1 MSKEYG
7 HFIGG
12 EWCTG
17 TTENTIDSINPATG
31 ALLWTIQQGTP
42 EDINKAITAA
52 KECYYSGEWQSLS
65 YHDRADILREIAE
78 VIEEHSGLLSQIETQ
93 ENGKPIKE
101 SSLIDIPEAAK
112 VFRTYASLV
121 LSLKGET
128 FPTDGSTFTYTQYEP
143 LGVVA
148 QIVPWNYPLLMAA
161 WKIAPALAA
170 GNTIVMKPS
179 ELTSASLL
187 TLCEKLSD
195 TVLPKGALNVVTGIG
210 EEIGPTLTGH
220 MGIAKVSFTG
230 STKTGRAIVES
241 TAINLAP
248 VTLELGGK
256 SPTIVCEDCNLES
269 TARTILTTIF
279 MNQGQ
284 MCVAGSRLL
293 IHESIYK
300 KFTELLAQKASAL
313 VIASGERPT
322 TDMGPLI
329 STTHRE
335 KVSKMVAQAIGQG
348 AVRITPLQLSEIP
361 TKGAFFPPTIL
372 SNVTSD
378 MDIWNEEVFGPVLIT
393 APYNSI
399 NNAITLANSSEYG
412 LAASIWT
419 NNQAYI
425 QRAIRALNV
434 GTVWVNTYGA
444 FSSEVPFGGFK
455 NSGYGKELGLD
466 SLKSYSR
473 KKTVTMDTTP
483 NQKPLVSGW
492 YSI

>member
-12 EWCTG
+12 EWCTS
-17 TTENTIDSINPATG
+17 TTKNTIDSINPATG
-31 ALLWTIQQGTP
+31 ALLWTIQQGSP
-42 EDINKAITAA
+42 EDIHRAVTSA
-52 KECYYSGEWQSLS
+52 KKCYQSDEWRALS
-65 YHDRADILREIAE
+65 YHDRADMLREIAD

-128 FPTDGSTFTYTQYEP
+128 FPTDGSTFSYTQYEP

-148 QIVPWNYPLLMAA
+148 QIIPWNYPLLMAA

-179 ELTSASLL
+179 ELTSVSLL
-187 TLCEKLSD
+187 TLCEKLSVTD
-195 TVLPKGALNVVTGIG
+195 LPKGALNVVTGIG
-210 EEIGPTLTGH
+210 QEIGPTLTGH
-220 MGIAKVSFTG
+220 RDIAKVSFTG

-241 TAINLAP
+241 TAKNLAP

-256 SPTIVCEDCNLES
+256 SPTIVGEDCDLES

-300 KFTELLAQKASAL
+300 QFTELLAQKASAL

-329 STTHRE
+329 SSVHRE
-335 KVSKMVAQAIGQG
+335 KVSQMVAQAIGQG
-348 AVRITPLQLSEIP
+348 AVRLTPLQLSEIP
-361 TKGAFFPPTIL
+361 TEGAFFPPTIL

-393 APYNSI
+393 APFSSI
-399 NNAITLANSSEYG
+399 DEAITLANSSEYG
-412 LAASIWT
+412 LAASVWS
-419 NNQAYI
+419 NNQADI
-425 QRAIRALNV
+425 QRVTRALNV

-455 NSGYGKELGLD
+455 SSGYGKELGLD
-466 SLKSYSR
+466 SLKSYCR
-473 KKTVTMDTTP
+473 KKTITMDTTP

-492 YSI
+492 YSV